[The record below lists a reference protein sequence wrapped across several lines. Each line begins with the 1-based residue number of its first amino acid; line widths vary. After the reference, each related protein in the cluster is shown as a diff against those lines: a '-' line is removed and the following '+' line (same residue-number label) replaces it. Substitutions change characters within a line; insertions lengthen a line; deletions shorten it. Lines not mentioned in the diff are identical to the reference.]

1 MIENTQ
7 DIVEDVNVTQK
18 SKAEK
23 RKEYMK
29 TYREKHNGTYT
40 ISQKN
45 AIYKYNNKIK
55 EQAKQFREYIKNN
68 NLITV
73 SVN

>member
-1 MIENTQ
+1 MIENNQ

-18 SKAEK
+18 QIKAEK

-29 TYREKHNGTYT
+29 TYREKHGGTYT
-40 ISQKN
+40 QAQKN
-45 AIYKYNNKIK
+45 AIYKYNARIK
-55 EQAKQFREYIKNN
+55 EEAKKFREYQKN
-68 NLITV
+68 NLISV

>member
-7 DIVEDVNVTQK
+7 DIVEDVNFTQK

-29 TYREKHNGTYT
+29 TYREKHGGTYT
-40 ISQKN
+40 QAQKN
-45 AIYKYNNKIK
+45 AIYKYNNRIK
-55 EQAKQFREYIKNN
+55 KEAKQFREYQKN